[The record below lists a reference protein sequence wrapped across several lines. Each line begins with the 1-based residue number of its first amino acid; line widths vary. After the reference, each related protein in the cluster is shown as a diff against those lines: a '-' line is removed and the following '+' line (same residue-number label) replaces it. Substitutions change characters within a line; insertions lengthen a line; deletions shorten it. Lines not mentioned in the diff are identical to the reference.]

1 MGPDATATELLRALA
16 DQRTTAVALTEAAL
30 ARVRATDP
38 AVGAWLRTDD
48 EAALAAAAAVDRR
61 RAAGQPLGPLAGLP
75 VGIKDMIC
83 TRGLETTA
91 SSKILA
97 GFVPP
102 YDATVVTRL
111 RAADAI
117 ILGKLAMDEFAMGSS
132 SERSLAGPVHNPW
145 DLTRVPGGS
154 SGGSAAALAT
164 GTAPL
169 TLGTDTGGSIRQPA
183 AFCGVAGLKPTYGR
197 VSRQGVIAYA
207 SSLDQVGPMAR
218 SVRDLALTLQVIAG
232 HDPLDATSLTDPVP
246 DYLAALETPRPGLR
260 VGVPDEYFQ
269 AGLDPSVERAIRA
282 ALDTL
287 RDAGATLVPVSLP
300 HTRYA
305 IAAYYLIATAE
316 ASSNLARY
324 DGVRYGH
331 RTSRPTPDIDSL
343 YAQTRAEGFGPEVK
357 RRILLGTFALSSG
370 YYDAYYLRAQKVRT
384 LIRRDFTEAFARCDV
399 ICGPT
404 SPVGPWRLGERSDD
418 PLAMY
423 LADVYTVPANLAGLP
438 CLSIPCGMDAAQ
450 MPVGL
455 QLIGPP
461 LGEPVLLATA
471 QSYEHATAWHAQ
483 RPPEVSP

>member
-154 SGGSAAALAT
+154 SGGSAAAVA
-164 GTAPL
+164 GHRHSSRL

-183 AFCGVAGLKPTYGR
+183 ALLRRRRPQAHLRPR
-197 VSRQGVIAYA
+197 LAARA
-207 SSLDQVGPMAR
+207 SSPSPPASTRSAPSPQLGP
-218 SVRDLALTLQVIAG
+218 
-232 HDPLDATSLTDPVP
+232 
-246 DYLAALETPRPGLR
+246 
-260 VGVPDEYFQ
+260 
-269 AGLDPSVERAIRA
+269 
-282 ALDTL
+282 
-287 RDAGATLVPVSLP
+287 
-300 HTRYA
+300 
-305 IAAYYLIATAE
+305 
-316 ASSNLARY
+316 
-324 DGVRYGH
+324 
-331 RTSRPTPDIDSL
+331 
-343 YAQTRAEGFGPEVK
+343 
-357 RRILLGTFALSSG
+357 RR
-370 YYDAYYLRAQKVRT
+370 
-384 LIRRDFTEAFARCDV
+384 
-399 ICGPT
+399 
-404 SPVGPWRLGERSDD
+404 
-418 PLAMY
+418 
-423 LADVYTVPANLAGLP
+423 
-438 CLSIPCGMDAAQ
+438 
-450 MPVGL
+450 
-455 QLIGPP
+455 
-461 LGEPVLLATA
+461 
-471 QSYEHATAWHAQ
+471 
-483 RPPEVSP
+483 

>member
-1 MGPDATATELLRALA
+1 MAPEATATKLLA
-16 DQRTTAVALTEAAL
+16 DLAANKTSAVSLTEAAL
-30 ARVRATDP
+30 AKVRAVDGGL
-38 AVGAWLRTDD
+38 GAWLRTDD
-48 EAALAAAAAVDRR
+48 EAALSAAAAVDRR
-61 RAAGQPLGPLAGLP
+61 RAAGDPLGPLAGIP

-91 SSKILA
+91 SSRILE

-102 YDATVVTRL
+102 YDATVVRRL

-117 ILGKLAMDEFAMGSS
+117 IIGKLAMDEFAMGSS
-132 SERSLAGPVHNPW
+132 SERSLNGPVRNPW
-145 DLTRVPGGS
+145 DPERVPGGS
-154 SGGSAAALAT
+154 SGGSAVALAS
-164 GTAPL
+164 GTCPL

-218 SVRDLALTLQVIAG
+218 TVRDLALLLQVIAG
-232 HDPLDATSLTDPVP
+232 HDPADATSLNEPVP
-246 DYLAALETPRPGLR
+246 DYLAALDTPLAGLR
-260 VGVPDEYFQ
+260 VGVPAEYFQ
-269 AGLDPSVERAIRA
+269 EGLDPSVERAVRA
-282 ALDTL
+282 AEDTL
-287 RDAGATLVPVSLP
+287 RREGAVLVPVSLP

-331 RTSRPTPDIDSL
+331 RTAAPTPDIDTLYSL
-343 YAQTRAEGFGPEVK
+343 SRAEGFGAEVK
-357 RRILLGTFALSSG
+357 RRIILGTFALSSG

-384 LIRRDFTEAFARCDV
+384 LIRRDFTEAFSRCDV

-404 SPVGPWRLGERSDD
+404 SPIGPWKIGERTAD

-423 LADVYTVPANLAGLP
+423 LTDVYTVPANLAGLP
-438 CLSIPCGMDAAQ
+438 CLSIPCGVDAHH

-455 QLIGPP
+455 QLIGPA
-461 LGEPVLLATA
+461 LGEARLLAAA
-471 QSYEHATAWHAQ
+471 QAFEHATAWHAR
-483 RPPEVSP
+483 RPPEVPR